1 MMNILGLKKSILKR
15 KFLTYFFTNPDSNLY
30 LREIANIIDADP
42 GNLSRELSK
51 LEKEGIFKTIRRGN
65 QKYFS
70 LNKKHPIY
78 EELKS
83 IVFKTIGI
91 KGSLREILEKF
102 GNIKIAFIYGSF
114 AKERENYLSDVDIA
128 VIGNPN
134 EDKLIKELDEL
145 ESKLKREINYKLYT
159 INEVKKEI
167 KEKEPFILEVL
178 GDKKIMIIGDESEL
192 QRISKG

>member
-1 MMNILGLKKSILKR
+1 MNILGLKKSILKR